1 MRDAILRESP
11 LELLVARC
19 KLALFRCLM
28 AQDFELCLRRLDFL
42 HLPAAVSSLLV
53 QLTNTDVVHREGR
66 IRLRVLFLELFHT
79 GLRLCEGRN
88 LRIDSVNR
96 RPSLFCVGQELRE
109 TGLCFALFSLR
120 CREKFFQFDVS
131 LNVRKLL
138 FNAGELRCVLPELF
152 QFVLNDETVCLEAL
166 DIGRDGFKLLVDGL
180 DALFNFCEAFFLRR
194 QLCEPLRGFPQVCNE
209 ETLGLQILA
218 AVEARCLFLC
228 GLILSV
234 ELLGALLG
242 LLPVGF
248 QFRLGRRQFLFRL
261 HCILQETAFRV
272 LDRAAAGLEHDGPGA
287 DMRDLA
293 LFYFEP
299 RLYPRGFCILGLEQL
314 HSLLVCCEVLLVLL
328 FQRGEPFACSGE
340 VRRFPL
346 ELLVVREGLLIAPT
360 RCLCRK
366 FFGFEAA
373 FLFPLGRER
382 GHNVPQLFFLG
393 LNQGRRS
400 QQFLPPRGKFFVTL
414 AACLDLLALIEES
427 LCIRNLLSANCLRA
441 GVRVLL
447 RNPRAELAGE
457 LFRPLLRLL
466 GNVELCLRLAHGLC
480 VDGPV

>member
-1 MRDAILRESP
+1 
-11 LELLVARC
+11 
-19 KLALFRCLM
+19 
-28 AQDFELCLRRLDFL
+28 
-42 HLPAAVSSLLV
+42 
-53 QLTNTDVVHREGR
+53 
-66 IRLRVLFLELFHT
+66 
-79 GLRLCEGRN
+79 
-88 LRIDSVNR
+88 
-96 RPSLFCVGQELRE
+96 
-109 TGLCFALFSLR
+109 
-120 CREKFFQFDVS
+120 
-131 LNVRKLL
+131 
-138 FNAGELRCVLPELF
+138 
-152 QFVLNDETVCLEAL
+152 
-166 DIGRDGFKLLVDGL
+166 
-180 DALFNFCEAFFLRR
+180 
-194 QLCEPLRGFPQVCNE
+194 
-209 ETLGLQILA
+209 
-218 AVEARCLFLC
+218 
-228 GLILSV
+228 
-234 ELLGALLG
+234 
-242 LLPVGF
+242 
-248 QFRLGRRQFLFRL
+248 
-261 HCILQETAFRV
+261 
-272 LDRAAAGLEHDGPGA
+272 
-287 DMRDLA
+287 MRDLA